1 MNEGGDKSPSTLVGT
16 APASR
21 IATSSTGHA
30 PVDSVD
36 TQQAAEPV
44 RAAQVIK
51 TSLFRVFNFSSCF
64 DQATQNLLNYS
75 LLPLLIIFSFRYLS
89 VYMLHQL
96 EALLVRWELL
106 LLSQPI
112 LIALALHLK
121 TLVKYC
127 QK

>member
-1 MNEGGDKSPSTLVGT
+1 MLSLLCWCSLSLTSSHRIQVEEAPPQSIVKEGDEMNEGGDKSPSTLVGT

-64 DQATQNLLNYS
+64 DQLSSCFFMCIFTYFKNLG
-75 LLPLLIIFSFRYLS
+75 
-89 VYMLHQL
+89 
-96 EALLVRWELL
+96 
-106 LLSQPI
+106 
-112 LIALALHLK
+112 
-121 TLVKYC
+121 
-127 QK
+127 